1 MGTNSQRLTIVGL
14 VVGLVIGLIV
24 GWMVLGW
31 MLFPVQWTDA
41 APADLH
47 PDYRAFYVQMVAD
60 SYALDQ
66 NRDLA
71 QTRLGRWDSA
81 KLNEAITDAKSKAN
95 PQQALRLDALA
106 GILPEVSITPVGVS
120 LTPEVSPTP
129 APAGGRTTMESIAL
143 VCGGLLL
150 LVLLLAGISVL
161 IRARSSRRA
170 EEEIK
175 PAPMAPP
182 RPAPEP
188 VLFTEGEGL
197 EEGAP
202 AIPPLGH
209 WMTSYSLGNDSY
221 DESFSIE
228 TPVGE
233 FLGECGVGIS
243 ETIGAGPP
251 AKVTAFELWLFD
263 KNDIRTVTK
272 VLMSAHAF
280 NDEALRTKLEPK
292 GEAVLCQPNR
302 RITLETASLRVEA
315 VVSEMEYG
323 SGSLPSQSFFNRLT
337 VELAV
342 WVKPEGS

>member
-1 MGTNSQRLTIVGL
+1 MGMNSQRLTIIGL
-14 VVGLVIGLIV
+14 VVGLLVGLIV
-24 GWMVLGW
+24 GWTVLGW
-31 MLFPVQWTDA
+31 MLVPVEWTDA

-71 QTRLGRWDSA
+71 QTRLGKWDTA
-81 KLNEAITDAKSKAN
+81 RLNEAIADAKAKAN
-95 PQQALRLDALA
+95 PQQTQRLEALT
-106 GILPEVSITPVGVS
+106 GILPGVAVTPAGVT
-120 LTPEVSPTP
+120 TPGVSPTA
-129 APAGGRTTMESIAL
+129 APAGGGIRLESIGL

-150 LVLLLAGISVL
+150 LVLLLAGISFL
-161 IRARSSRRA
+161 IRARSSRRV
-170 EEEIK
+170 EEEAGAV
-175 PAPMAPP
+175 PAAPR

-188 VLFTEGEGL
+188 VLLAEEEGL

-280 NDEALRTKLEPK
+280 NDEALRTRLEPK

-315 VVSEMEYG
+315 VVNEMEYG
-323 SGSLPSQSFFNRLT
+323 SGSLPPQSFFNRLT

-342 WVKPEGS
+342 WVKAEA

>member
-1 MGTNSQRLTIVGL
+1 MDTNSLRLTIVGL
-14 VVGLVIGLIV
+14 VLGLVVGLIV

-31 MLFPVQWTDA
+31 ILFPVQWTDA

-47 PDYRAFYVQMVAD
+47 SDYRAFYVQMVAD

-66 NRDLA
+66 NSELA
-71 QTRLGRWDSA
+71 QMRLGQWG
-81 KLNEAITDAKSKAN
+81 EAELSKTISEARAKAN
-95 PQQALRLDALA
+95 PQQAQRLDALA
-106 GILPEVSITPVGVS
+106 AVLPGVAMPSATPVA
-120 LTPEVSPTP
+120 SPTP
-129 APAGGRTTMESIAL
+129 AAGGMRWGGTIGL
-143 VCGGLLL
+143 VCGGLFL
-150 LVLLLAGISVL
+150 LVLLLACVSIL
-161 IRARSSRRA
+161 IRARQQKRA
-170 EEEIK
+170 EEEV
-175 PAPMAPP
+175 
-182 RPAPEP
+182 RPAPTVPQRPAPAP
-188 VLFTEGEGL
+188 VLLTEEERV

-202 AIPPLGH
+202 AVPPLGH

-251 AKVTAFELWLFD
+251 DKVTAFEVWLFD

-280 NDEALRTKLEPK
+280 NDEALRARLEPK

-302 RITLETASLRVEA
+302 HIVLETASLRVEA
-315 VVSEMEYG
+315 VISEMEYG
-323 SGSLPSQSFFNRLT
+323 SGGPLPPQSSFDRLT
-337 VELAV
+337 VELAA
-342 WVKPEGS
+342 WAKPEEV

>member
-1 MGTNSQRLTIVGL
+1 MSTNSSRLTVIGLVIGL
-14 VVGLVIGLIV
+14 VVGLIV

-31 MLFPVQWTDA
+31 ILVPVEWTDA
-41 APADLH
+41 APVDLH
-47 PDYRAFYVQMVAD
+47 RDYRAFYVQMVAD
-60 SYALDQ
+60 SYALDLD
-66 NRDLA
+66 RDLA
-71 QTRLGRWDSA
+71 LTRLGKWDTA
-81 KLNEAITDAKSKAN
+81 RLKEAIADAKAKAN
-95 PQQALRLDALA
+95 PQQAQRLDALA
-106 GILPEVSITPVGVS
+106 AVLPEVAVVPGVA
-120 LTPEVSPTP
+120 SPTP
-129 APAGGRTTMESIAL
+129 GAKPAQAGGGVNLGTVGAI
-143 VCGGLLL
+143 CGGLLL
-150 LVLLLAGISVL
+150 IVLLLAGIGFL
-161 IRARSSRRA
+161 FGRARRARQA
-170 EEEIK
+170 EEAIE
-175 PAPMAPP
+175 AAPP
-182 RPAPEP
+182 AARRPAPEP
-188 VLFTEGEGL
+188 VLLTEEERV

-202 AIPPLGH
+202 AVPPLGH

-251 AKVTAFELWLFD
+251 SKVTAFEIWLFD

-280 NDEALRTKLEPK
+280 NDEALRTRLEPK
-292 GEAVLCQPNR
+292 GEAVLCQPNK

-323 SGSLPSQSFFNRLT
+323 TGSLPPQSFFNRLT

-342 WVKPEGS
+342 WAKPEEL

>member
-1 MGTNSQRLTIVGL
+1 MGTNSLRLTIVGL
-14 VVGLVIGLIV
+14 VLGLVVGLFL

-31 MLFPVQWTDA
+31 IVWPVEWTDA

-47 PDYRAFYVQMVAD
+47 PDYKAFYVQMVAD

-66 NRDLA
+66 NRELA
-71 QTRLGRWDSA
+71 QLRLGEWD
-81 KLNEAITDAKSKAN
+81 EAELK
-95 PQQALRLDALA
+95 
-106 GILPEVSITPVGVS
+106 
-120 LTPEVSPTP
+120 
-129 APAGGRTTMESIAL
+129 ESIAKAKAQANAQQAQRLDDLAVALLGAAVTPVPEATPTPSAGLNLSSIGL
-143 VCGGLLL
+143 VCGGLVLL
-150 LVLLLAGISVL
+150 ILLLAGVSFL
-161 IRARSSRRA
+161 INYLRARRA
-170 EEEIK
+170 EEEMEPTPI
-175 PAPMAPP
+175 APE

-188 VLFTEGEGL
+188 VLLTEESRL

-202 AIPPLGH
+202 AEPPLGH
-209 WMTSYSLGNDSY
+209 WVTSYSLGNDTY

-228 TPVGE
+228 TAVGE

-251 AKVTAFELWLFD
+251 DKVTAFEVWLFD

-280 NDEALRTKLEPK
+280 NDEALRARLDPK

-315 VVSEMEYG
+315 VVTEMEYG
-323 SGSLPSQSFFNRLT
+323 SGSLPPQSFFNRLT
-337 VELAV
+337 VELAA
-342 WVKPEGS
+342 WAKPEEL

>member
-1 MGTNSQRLTIVGL
+1 MSTNSSRLTVIGLVLGL
-14 VVGLVIGLIV
+14 VVGLIV

-31 MLFPVQWTDA
+31 ILVPVEWKDA

-47 PDYRAFYVQMVAD
+47 RDYRAFYVQMVAD
-60 SYALDQ
+60 SYALDLDR
-66 NRDLA
+66 NLVI
-71 QTRLGRWDSA
+71 TRLGKWDTA
-81 KLNEAITDAKSKAN
+81 RLREAMADAKAKAN
-95 PQQALRLDALA
+95 PQQAQRLDALA
-106 GILPEVSITPVGVS
+106 AVLPEVAVVPSA
-120 LTPEVSPTP
+120 SPTP
-129 APAGGRTTMESIAL
+129 GAGPAQARGGVTLRTVGTI
-143 VCGGLLL
+143 CGGLLL
-150 LVLLLAGISVL
+150 LIFLLAGIGFLVGK
-161 IRARSSRRA
+161 ARKARQA
-170 EEEIK
+170 EEKIEAA
-175 PAPMAPP
+175 PAAVRRPP
-182 RPAPEP
+182 PEP
-188 VLFTEGEGL
+188 VLLTEEERV

-202 AIPPLGH
+202 AVPPLGH

-251 AKVTAFELWLFD
+251 SKVTAFEIWLFD

-280 NDEALRTKLEPK
+280 NDETLRTRLEPK

-323 SGSLPSQSFFNRLT
+323 TGSLPPQSFFNRLT

-342 WVKPEGS
+342 WAKPEEP